1 MGTKLATGNIK
12 IRIKRNIEDFIM
24 SVFSDM
30 DFVLKNNANKIFTG
44 TEAEGRMIFSMLNP
58 GLYYLESVSN
68 KSLIKIR
75 IK

>member
-1 MGTKLATGNIK
+1 
-12 IRIKRNIEDFIM
+12 M

-30 DFVLKNNANKIFTG
+30 DFVLKNNVNKIFTG

-58 GLYYLESVSN
+58 GLYYLESISN